1 MKYST
6 VSALCEGVAGAIR
19 EKEGSTA
26 LINPQDFPD
35 RIKGL
40 EVGGGGIPDVPTLE
54 CWKIDASSL
63 SDDDKQNCRNAIS
76 DFAYGNSEGSYGKCI
91 VLSEIDGNIY
101 GGMGPL
107 YIIGS
112 GRADLTASIF
122 YIAFTNVGDIN
133 SFISSD
139 LQWFKE
145 VLDYCVELNCGEQIS
160 LSNFLS
166 LAAQAQNYEDQYGWD

>member
-1 MKYST
+1 MAKNNNLNDFLT
-6 VSALCEGVAGAIR
+6 DIANAIR
-19 EKEGSTA
+19 TKKGTEDP
-26 LINPQDFPD
+26 INAQDFATE
-35 RIKGL
+35 ISNIS
-40 EVGGGGIPDVPTLE
+40 GIPDVPTLE

-63 SDDDKQNCRNAIS
+63 SDDDKQNCRNAIR

-101 GGMGPL
+101 GGVGPL

>member
-1 MKYST
+1 MAKNNNLNDFLT
-6 VSALCEGVAGAIR
+6 DIADAIR
-19 EKEGSTA
+19 TKKGTEDP
-26 LINPQDFPD
+26 INAQDFATE
-35 RIKGL
+35 ISNISG
-40 EVGGGGIPDVPTLE
+40 VPDVPTLE

-63 SDDDKQNCRNAIS
+63 SDDDKQNCRNAIR

-101 GGMGPL
+101 GGVGPL